1 MVKVSGQ
8 EHGMVPVFGS
18 RRISG
23 QPISVDLAA
32 IGGAA
37 DVNPVRA
44 LWWLDDS
51 QEAAKRASGGLDMA
65 DHPSR
70 EEMNAKLEAVE
81 ARLET
86 RLTSIDVKLD
96 RIGDRV
102 ETAVEQSRD
111 AKTAA
116 NDARSAATSTKW
128 NILFTA
134 IGVATV
140 LIAAWAIMMQ
150 GMEMIGTLLSAPG
163 VSQ

>member
-1 MVKVSGQ
+1 
-8 EHGMVPVFGS
+8 
-18 RRISG
+18 
-23 QPISVDLAA
+23 
-32 IGGAA
+32 
-37 DVNPVRA
+37 
-44 LWWLDDS
+44 
-51 QEAAKRASGGLDMA
+51 MA